1 MTVLT
6 GLLRAMRP
14 KQWIKN
20 LLVLAVPFAAGTLFH
35 TSVLVACGVAFLSFT
50 MAASSIYLFNDVR
63 DVNADRAHPTK
74 RNRPI
79 ASGRVPTK
87 LALIVAVV
95 LMIAALLVPL
105 VLSSSEVSGDLTTVV
120 GLYLLLQLLYV
131 FYLKTQPILDLATV
145 ASGYVLRAIAGGI
158 AASIFVSPWF
168 LAVTAAGAMFLVAGK
183 RYSEIVQQGQS
194 GDSRAILKEYSPEY
208 LRVIWSISAGATI
221 VFYALW
227 AFSLDARNSSAQLSV
242 IPLTLALLRY
252 GRDIDAATTEAPEN
266 SVMRDPWVVVL
277 GIIFLALFTT
287 HVAIG

>member
-1 MTVLT
+1 VAT
-6 GLLRAMRP
+6 GLLRAVRP

-35 TSVLVACGVAFLSFT
+35 ANVLVACGVAFLSFT
-50 MAASSIYLFNDVR
+50 MAASGIYLINDVR
-63 DVNADRAHPTK
+63 DVAADRAHPVK
-74 RNRPI
+74 QHRPI
-79 ASGRVPTK
+79 ASGQVPTK
-87 LALIVAVV
+87 VALAVAFV
-95 LMIAALLVPL
+95 LMVSALLIPL
-105 VLSSSEVSGDLTTVV
+105 VLASTEVSNDLASVV

-145 ASGYVLRAIAGGI
+145 ASGYVLRAVAGGV

-168 LAVTAAGAMFLVAGK
+168 LSVTAAGAMFLVAGK
-183 RYSEIVQQGQS
+183 RYSEIVQQGQ
-194 GDSRAILKEYSPEY
+194 GGESRAILKEYSPEY

-252 GRDIDAATTEAPEN
+252 GRDIDSATTEAPEN
-266 SVMRDPWVVVL
+266 SVMRDPWVIAL
-277 GIIFLALFTT
+277 GVIFLILFTT
-287 HVAIG
+287 HVAID